1 MIYAYIRISTDK
13 QTVKNQEFEICEYV
27 NKKEIIV
34 DKWVQETV
42 SGAKK
47 VNDRKLGR
55 LLKRMKPHDTLIV
68 SEISRLGRDL
78 LNIMGILHF
87 SMEHNLKIIAI
98 KENYEL
104 GDNLNSKVLA
114 FAFGLSAEIER
125 QLISARTKEAL
136 ARKRAEGYKLGKP
149 KDFFLKLNGKEKEI
163 EFLMRQGFSKREIRE
178 KFGVSRSTLYNFIK
192 RKNIPLFISAKQKK
206 RVAVCHS
213 RALV

>member
-1 MIYAYIRISTDK
+1 MYYAYIRISTDK
-13 QTVKNQEFEICEYV
+13 QTTLNQHFEIDEYT
-27 NKKEIIV
+27 KKKGFSI
-34 DKWVQETV
+34 DKWVEETV
-42 SGAKK
+42 SGRKK
-47 VNDRKLGR
+47 VNDRKLGH

-78 LNIMGILHF
+78 LNF

-149 KDFFLKLNGKEKEI
+149 KDFFLKLSGKEMEI
-163 EFLMRQGFSKREIRE
+163 KKLIEQSLSKRMICK

-192 RKNIPLFISAKQKK
+192 RKNIPNSITTKPTRTKK
-206 RVAVCHS
+206 TS
-213 RALV
+213 DL

>member
-13 QTVKNQEFEICEYV
+13 QTVKNQEYEITEYALR
-27 NKKEIIV
+27 KGIIV
-34 DKWVQETV
+34 EKWIEETV

-47 VNDRKLGR
+47 ISDRKLGK
-55 LLKRMKPHDTLIV
+55 LLKKMKKHDTLIA

-78 LNIMGILHF
+78 LDIMGILHY
-87 SMEHNLKIIAI
+87 SMDKGIKIIAI

-125 QLISARTKEAL
+125 KLISQRTKEAL

-149 KDFFLKLNGKEKEI
+149 KDFFLKLNGKESEI
-163 EFLMRQGFSKREIRE
+163 QDLLGQGISKRSIRE
-178 KFGVSRSTLYNFIK
+178 KLGVSRSTLYNYIK
-192 RKNIPLFISAKQKK
+192 RKKLVPLCKTPNRLNK
-206 RVAVCHS
+206 
-213 RALV
+213 